1 SSGTDVTIVHLDTG
15 FDPAHKSVPQ
25 NIDTARQRNFVEA
38 NLPSDATDR
47 TPAEGILTNR
57 GHGTGTLGILAGSK
71 MSGMLPQEANTNDY
85 LGGAPLAQ
93 VVPVRIANSVA
104 HLWTSTV
111 AQGFDYAR
119 QINAD
124 VVTMSMGGLP
134 SAAWADA
141 VNAAYEAGI
150 VLV

>member
-1 SSGTDVTIVHLDTG
+1 M
-15 FDPAHKSVPQ
+15 
-25 NIDTARQRNFVEA
+25 
-38 NLPSDATDR
+38 LPS
-47 TPAEGILTNR
+47 
-57 GHGTGTLGILAGSK
+57 
-71 MSGMLPQEANTNDY
+71 EANTNDY

-93 VVPVRIANSVA
+93 VVPVRIANSVV

-124 VVTMSMGGLP
+124 VVSMSMGGLP

-150 VLV
+150 VLVCAAGNNFAGWPTDVIVSAGAVQPGGRGLRDHGKRGAVF